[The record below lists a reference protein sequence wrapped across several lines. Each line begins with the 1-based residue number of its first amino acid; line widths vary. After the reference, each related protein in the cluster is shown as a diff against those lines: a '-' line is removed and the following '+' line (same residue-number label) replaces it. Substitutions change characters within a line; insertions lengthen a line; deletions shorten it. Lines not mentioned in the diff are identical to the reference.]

1 MTIAELAAKSGVS
14 SSHITRIERGERNP
28 SGMVLRKLAEPLGM
42 AQEELFT
49 IAGYLP
55 QPAKAMGDAK
65 HTNYAGRLDPDIA
78 RFLARE
84 PRSVQ
89 RSVIPLI
96 RIIENLGKASRAT
109 NQT

>member
-28 SGMVLRKLAEPLGM
+28 SGIVLRKLAEPLGM

-49 IAGYLP
+49 IAGYLSH
-55 QPAKAMGDAK
+55 PAKAMVDAQPTK
-65 HTNYAGRLDPDIA
+65 YPGRLDPDIA

-89 RSVIPLI
+89 RSAIPLI
-96 RIIENLGKASRAT
+96 QIIANLAKASVR
-109 NQT
+109 